1 MGIELFERAVRGGG
15 QLLGIEVCPLAG
27 RSDRVSRLLL
37 TFDLGRIA
45 VSVEPASRRLQ
56 VDFVASPEEAPAG
69 LEEVREEEPWWRV
82 LGSPLA
88 RAWEGGPGQESKL
101 CLQFRA
107 DDQSPRVIALEP
119 SGGSVCI
126 RLEPLPH

>member
-15 QLLGIEVCPLAG
+15 QLLNAEVCPLAG

-37 TFDLGRIA
+37 TFDLGRID
-45 VSVEPASRRLQ
+45 VSVDPVSQRVRA
-56 VDFVASPEEAPAG
+56 DFVASPDEAPPGVEDA
-69 LEEVREEEPWWRV
+69 RQEEPWWRV

-88 RAWEGGPGQESKL
+88 CTWEGGAGHEAKL

-119 SGGSVCI
+119 DGGSISIC
-126 RLEPLPH
+126 LEPLPD